1 MLSAIRST
9 RIASQLVARQGR
21 LPGGAALLNRHI
33 VAAAPRLPVSRS
45 DASAASAWCL
55 CVCVV
60 AVLRLCAA
68 VLGSGTDGD
77 IITSRRAVERLAPT
91 LRFTIAGV
99 TFEDRQVC
107 VQGERAPAGSSRD
120 TTSNLP
126 KTLTNAAFCVPKP
139 RCISS
144 TGQWCCIHLLW
155 LFVPL
160 SKNAN
165 RRRTVAQLSLPP
177 PLLYNG
183 CMLSLISSSYLLN
196 ICSEGCPRLA
206 RLCRCHMH
214 VVSAAA
220 AIHAHKKVSE
230 LVKGQALMLLHDP
243 SNVYDKN
250 AVAVRT
256 MDGGDLG
263 FVPRDYNAQLLDQG
277 ISFAK
282 VLSVGQ
288 NEAEKWG
295 AVIGYCRQ

>member
-33 VAAAPRLPVSRS
+33 VAAAPRLP
-45 DASAASAWCL
+45 
-55 CVCVV
+55 
-60 AVLRLCAA
+60 
-68 VLGSGTDGD
+68 DGD

-99 TFEDRQVC
+99 TFEDRQ
-107 VQGERAPAGSSRD
+107 
-120 TTSNLP
+120 
-126 KTLTNAAFCVPKP
+126 
-139 RCISS
+139 
-144 TGQWCCIHLLW
+144 
-155 LFVPL
+155 
-160 SKNAN
+160 
-165 RRRTVAQLSLPP
+165 
-177 PLLYNG
+177 
-183 CMLSLISSSYLLN
+183 
-196 ICSEGCPRLA
+196 
-206 RLCRCHMH
+206 
-214 VVSAAA
+214 
-220 AIHAHKKVSE
+220 KKVSE

-295 AVIGYCRQ
+295 AVIGTQPGLLSCALQPMPFQTPLLESKLGLESQAYVKALAKSRGSCEVTGITQAYLSKRLEPMPCWRYDYKNRKIELARLAIVCPQVLSCQEHLRRISGPDGDREHDEAVELACRINSWEKLDMEDHLTWFLDMEEKLVQEEWSVSF